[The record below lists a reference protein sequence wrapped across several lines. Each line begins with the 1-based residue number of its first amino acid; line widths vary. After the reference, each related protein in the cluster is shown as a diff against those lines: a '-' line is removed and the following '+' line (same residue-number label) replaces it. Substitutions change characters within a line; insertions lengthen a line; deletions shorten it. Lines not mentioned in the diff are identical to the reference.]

1 LAAALSI
8 FTDATAVST
17 VDTCLL
23 RIGAALTWLFAIA
36 FDACRSAR
44 ETSSVYSLARSSRL
58 IDVDMALAEMAVQYI
73 SSGKRDTTNVTR
85 VVRIIIVIVS
95 VPG

>member
-1 LAAALSI
+1 
-8 FTDATAVST
+8 
-17 VDTCLL
+17 
-23 RIGAALTWLFAIA
+23 
-36 FDACRSAR
+36 
-44 ETSSVYSLARSSRL
+44 
-58 IDVDMALAEMAVQYI
+58 MALAEMAVQYI